1 MGKLFLLR
9 PNPAREEEILSRIE
23 QFSKEKELQELR
35 DRVVELEAELQEAL
49 EDKARFERAYD
60 LAIVGIIILG
70 IVLLTVSP
78 LIGKML

>member
-1 MGKLFLLR
+1 MGKLYLLR

-23 QFSKEKELQELR
+23 EFSKEKELQELR

-49 EDKARFERAYD
+49 EDKAQIERAYD
-60 LAIVGIIILG
+60 LAIVGIIIFG
-70 IVLLTVSP
+70 FALLTVSP

>member
-49 EDKARFERAYD
+49 EDKAQIERAYD

>member
-1 MGKLFLLR
+1 MGKLYLLR

-23 QFSKEKELQELR
+23 EFSKEKELQELR

-49 EDKARFERAYD
+49 EDKAQIERAYD